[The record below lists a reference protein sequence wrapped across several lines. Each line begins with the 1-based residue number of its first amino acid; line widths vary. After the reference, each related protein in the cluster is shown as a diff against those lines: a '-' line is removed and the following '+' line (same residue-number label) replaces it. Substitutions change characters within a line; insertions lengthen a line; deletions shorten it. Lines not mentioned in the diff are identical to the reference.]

1 MKMHVQPTAAAAT
14 IAGTAN
20 SAEPVRDRS
29 ATPSQGHAMSSVVEL
44 PPAVDAPRDSF
55 STMHLKEISYY
66 ADGPQD
72 SRPLVLLHSI
82 NAAPSAFEMKPL
94 FEHYRATR
102 RVYAPELPGFGFSDR
117 SDRKYTPELY
127 ANAIVAFLTNIVK
140 QPADVIAFSLS
151 SEFAGRAALVAAERF
166 NTLTLLSPTGFSK
179 RRLPSGSV
187 GNAMHRIFT
196 LPGFG
201 QGLYELLT
209 KRAGIRYFLRQSY
222 VGEPPEELIDYAY
235 ATSHQPGA
243 RHAPYCFLS
252 GQLFTRNAV
261 EVIYD
266 KLQLPVLVIYDRDA
280 NVTFDLLPDFVERHA
295 NWRTARVEPTLGIP
309 QWERPT
315 QCIAAIDAFWNS
327 ARANDTG
334 GTPV

>member
-1 MKMHVQPTAAAAT
+1 MHLQPAAAAAS
-14 IAGTAN
+14 IADAAH
-20 SAEPVRDRS
+20 SAEAIRGRA
-29 ATPSQGHAMSSVVEL
+29 ATSSQGHAMHREVEL
-44 PPAVDAPRDSF
+44 PPAVDAPRDAF

-72 SRPLVLLHSI
+72 TRPLVLLHSI

-117 SDRKYTPELY
+117 SDRAYTPELY
-127 ANAIVAFLTNIVK
+127 ANAIAAFLTNIVK

-187 GNAMHRIFT
+187 GNVMHRIFT
-196 LPGFG
+196 LPGLG

-209 KRAGIRYFLRQSY
+209 KRGGIRYFLRQSY

-252 GQLFTRNAV
+252 GKLFTPNAT

-266 KLQLPVLVIYDRDA
+266 KLKLPVLVIYDRDA
-280 NVTFDLLPDFVERHA
+280 NVTFDLLPDFVAQHA
-295 NWRTARVEPTLGIP
+295 NWQTARVEPTLGIP

-315 QCIAAIDAFWNS
+315 QCIAAIDAFWNTVQ
-327 ARANDTG
+327 ADTAG
-334 GTPV
+334 GTPT